1 MNERMK
7 RIMDEEGFHTP
18 RNLFFC
24 EKADLNLLDEKT
36 LKLFIHTYSEKQ
48 IFVGGT
54 KKFKQFFN

>member
-1 MNERMK
+1 
-7 RIMDEEGFHTP
+7 MDEEGFHTP

-24 EKADLNLLDEKT
+24 EKADLKLLDEKT
-36 LKLFIHTYSEKQ
+36 LKLFIHAYSEKQ